1 MVRIV
6 LLFGRK
12 RKEKEKKREKKE
24 KKKKKKKKITTSI
37 LNQGTKL
44 QTNTDN
50 HKNNCNDY
58 IQLPFF
64 TFHTFL
70 MFLVSPS
77 CFFCQ
82 NLPTRNCIPIEYA
95 YFNASSTT

>member
-1 MVRIV
+1 MESNGENCIIV
-6 LLFGRK
+6 W
-12 RKEKEKKREKKE
+12 
-24 KKKKKKKKITTSI
+24 KKKKRKQYNCNKKITTSI